1 MFWKKNLLQGD
12 EGVSLLMSTR
22 IKPDHD
28 VSTSLGHQRASC
40 SHHWWSNNLT
50 MEDGARLHLKRQ
62 ICVAATGVTVG
73 VVQIDDQAAVAM
85 LRADHPCFGDT
96 QLIWRLRS
104 SSGELKPIFGSAF
117 GCQQK

>member
-1 MFWKKNLLQGD
+1 MSPPLSLTISRTRSSMAWKENLLQGY

-50 MEDGARLHLKRQ
+50 MEDGARLHLKGKL
-62 ICVAATGVTVG
+62 V
-73 VVQIDDQAAVAM
+73 
-85 LRADHPCFGDT
+85 
-96 QLIWRLRS
+96 
-104 SSGELKPIFGSAF
+104 
-117 GCQQK
+117 